1 MVAAGDLGGVG
12 CRGLDGTYGTNVT
25 HGGCLFSFSNIVN
38 GQLLPANANRE
49 YPRPRFEN
57 EYENEPLTA
66 NPEKRLEFAEL
77 RQGLPGVDQL
87 GR

>member
-1 MVAAGDLGGVG
+1 MANFYLQTLTA
-12 CRGLDGTYGTNVT
+12 
-25 HGGCLFSFSNIVN
+25 NI
-38 GQLLPANANRE
+38 L
-49 YPRPRFEN
+49 RPRFEN
-57 EYENEPLTA
+57 ENENEPLTA

>member
-1 MVAAGDLGGVG
+1 M
-12 CRGLDGTYGTNVT
+12 
-25 HGGCLFSFSNIVN
+25 
-38 GQLLPANANRE
+38 ANLYLQTLTANFL
-49 YPRPRFEN
+49 RPRFEN
-57 EYENEPLTA
+57 ENEPLTA